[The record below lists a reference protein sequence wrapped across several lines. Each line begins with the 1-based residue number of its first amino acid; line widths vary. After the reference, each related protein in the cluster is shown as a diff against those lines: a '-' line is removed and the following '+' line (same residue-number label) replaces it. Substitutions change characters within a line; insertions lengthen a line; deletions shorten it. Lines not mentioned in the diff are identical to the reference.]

1 MFCLTLTLTLTLT
14 PWVRPYPGDLTSD
27 ECRAKGIED
36 EVLGPSQPDPRVR
49 LSFQPRLPQIFWPSG
64 SKDTLKNLFQKKIY
78 LASPTPPPPHPSPPH
93 SLAPPPLF
101 SPPFRPPNALPSPPP
116 PSLKHS
122 KFLVD
127 PKRPKKICFA

>member
-78 LASPTPPPPHPSPPH
+78 LASPTPPPLFSPSPP
-93 SLAPPPLF
+93 P
-101 SPPFRPPNALPSPPP
+101 SPPSPPP
-116 PSLKHS
+116 PPPPPPS
-122 KFLVD
+122 
-127 PKRPKKICFA
+127 